1 MDAGPLTPG
10 VLMKYRLYHLA
21 VTFAM
26 LAVVVGGLVG
36 TNGAKW
42 G

>member
-1 MDAGPLTPG
+1 
-10 VLMKYRLYHLA
+10 MKYRFYHLA

-26 LAVVVGGLVG
+26 LVVTIGVG

-42 G
+42 S

>member
-1 MDAGPLTPG
+1 
-10 VLMKYRLYHLA
+10 MKYRLYHLA

-26 LAVVVGGLVG
+26 LLAVVGTVG